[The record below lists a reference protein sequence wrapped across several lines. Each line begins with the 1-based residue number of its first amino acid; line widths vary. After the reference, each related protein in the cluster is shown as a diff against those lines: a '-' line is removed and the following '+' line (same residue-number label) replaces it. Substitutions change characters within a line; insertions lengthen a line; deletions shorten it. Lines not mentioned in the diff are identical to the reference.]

1 MRSPGKYI
9 IIICDEPQRMERAR
23 RLFDESGVQVGIS
36 ITSNPNELTSLLKE
50 KTPNLI
56 LVYLVSGGE
65 RYVTYLKNLRKNM
78 AIDHVPIVVY
88 SILPDHT
95 DIQNILNAI
104 GDMPG
109 NDSRLFF

>member
-9 IIICDEPQRMERAR
+9 IIICDEPHRMETAR
-23 RLFDESGVQVGIS
+23 RLFDESGVRVGIS
-36 ITSNPNELTSLLKE
+36 IASNPNELTSLLKQ

-65 RYVTYLKNLRKNM
+65 RYVTYLKNLRKDM

-88 SILPDHT
+88 SMLPDHT
-95 DIQNILNAI
+95 DIQNILNTI
-104 GDMPG
+104 GDTLG
-109 NDSRLFF
+109 ND

>member
-9 IIICDEPQRMERAR
+9 ILVCDEPQRMEAAR
-23 RLFDESGVQVGIS
+23 RLFDESGVRVGIS
-36 ITSNPNELTSLLKE
+36 IATNPTELTSLLKE

-88 SILPDHT
+88 SMLPDHT
-95 DIQNILNAI
+95 DIQNILNSI
-104 GDMPG
+104 SDIPG
-109 NDSRLFF
+109 KS